1 MSNKLLHSKLSKKR
15 ILSHLPSK
23 TDGHDG
29 DIQIVSIRSKGTFLC
44 VKNNGDWKISDKFS
58 DRNRFDTHE
67 FDKIKAPKIYGRS
80 GLNISLDSQTVVTAS
95 PDNGNETTLIQPI
108 LSVGNGTSQGVVI
121 SNNDKTLLLKGG
133 KTSSYIR
140 LLNGANS
147 NILFGLNGTAG
158 LTAHCSRTT
167 TNNLLD
173 LRNTANSGT
182 AHSSMSIT
190 TRSTDGDAYINLGFI
205 PDESSSAQW
214 AMGMDSS
221 DTDSFKVIY
230 KAISGSGAPPAQL
243 TISEGSPTASF
254 KIDTSGNTTTS
265 GTATAGGFTTTGTWT
280 FDEYTSG
287 TIGITTIQDSGTT
300 FNDNDTSLLTAA
312 AIADKIEAYGYS
324 TATGDIT
331 GVDLTGGTGISID
344 SETNTTSGAYS
355 STITCNL
362 EGTEL
367 ISTGEGGGSKYLR
380 EDGDGTCSWQTVS
393 TPTNYITND
402 AADIMAV
409 SDFGANA
416 ALKIDADQ
424 PATAGA
430 EDSKG
435 LWIDYDRIVAGSG
448 TANHHDIGID
458 LDVNTASLGTSS
470 VKGIDIDV
478 VGATS
483 GTHTAYGMTVNVSG
497 SDSNLGILSNV
508 TNGGI
513 DFKCLSSANIGD
525 FFTINTTTNGA
536 TTLATT
542 DADATSAH
550 LTLDADGDI
559 ILDAGDF
566 GPSDGIQFLAAGTKI
581 ADFTAHHAYSE
592 LRLYENQGASTS
604 DFVSLQSHA
613 NGAGIL
619 QTIDVA
625 GTAAH
630 LSLEPDGDLIFDANS
645 QNIYTKDASDVLNPI
660 VKTHTVSFTV
670 SEVNNFHSAPQ
681 ILLAAQGANKVIVPT
696 SMMLFVT
703 RDGSTAQSNSSCD
716 LTIGYD
722 GAVSAGHI
730 SYYVRRFMYN
740 ESGNRMIRVYGGFGS
755 DVGQSLTEGDDADL
769 TIAVDSAVT
778 SGSIKAI
785 KAVFSYYVFDNS

>member
-29 DIQIVSIRSKGTFLC
+29 DIQIVSIKSKGTFLC

-95 PDNGNETTLIQPI
+95 PNDGNETTIIQPI

-133 KTSSYIR
+133 KTASYIR

-147 NILFGLNGTAG
+147 DILFGLNGTAG

-230 KAISGSGAPPAQL
+230 KAISGSGASPAQL

-280 FDEYTSG
+280 FDTSAGG
-287 TIGITTIQDSGTT
+287 TTGITQINVGTAFT
-300 FNDNDTSLLTAA
+300 DNDTTLMSAG
-312 AIADKIEAYGYS
+312 AIKEKIEDYGYS

-483 GTHTAYGMTVNVSG
+483 GTHIAYGMTVNVSG

-513 DFKCLSSANIGD
+513 DLQCLSSANIGD
-525 FFTINTTTNGA
+525 YFMLQTLANGE
-536 TTLATT
+536 TTLTT
-542 DADATSAH
+542 VDADASLAH
-550 LTLDADGDI
+550 INLIADGEI
-559 ILDAGDF
+559 RLNAKDF
-566 GPSDGIQFLAAGTKI
+566 GPTDGIQFLADGTKF
-581 ADFTAHHAYSE
+581 ADFTAHHNYSE
-592 LRLYENQGASTS
+592 LRLYENQGASTN
-604 DFVSLQSHA
+604 DFVSIQSHA

-619 QTIDVA
+619 QTNDVA

-630 LSLEPDGDLIFDANS
+630 LSLEPDGDLIFDSNT
-645 QNIYTKDASDVLNPI
+645 QNIYTKDASNVLNPI
-660 VKTHTVSFTV
+660 VKTHTVSFT
-670 SEVNNFHSAPQ
+670 EAQVNNFHSAPQ
-681 ILLAAQGANKVIVPT
+681 ILLAAQGANKVIIPT
-696 SMMLFVT
+696 SIMLFIT

-722 GAVSAGHI
+722 GAVSSGHI

-740 ESGNRMIRVYGGFGS
+740 ESGSRMIRVYSGFGN

-778 SGSIKAI
+778 SGSIDAI

>member
-67 FDKIKAPKIYGRS
+67 FDKIKTPKIYGRS
-80 GLNISLDSQTVVTAS
+80 GLNISLDAQSVTAN
-95 PDNGNETTLIQPI
+95 DATTIQPI
-108 LSVGNGTSQGVVI
+108 LAVGNGTHQGVI
-121 SNNDKTLLLKGG
+121 TSKNDKSLLLKGAD
-133 KTSSYIR
+133 TSSY
-140 LLNGANS
+140 LHLGSGVNS
-147 NILFGLNGTAG
+147 FIQIGLNGTASFR
-158 LTAHCSRTT
+158 TFCSRTT
-167 TNNLLD
+167 AQGLLK
-173 LRNTANSGT
+173 LENTSSSGT
-182 AHSSMSIT
+182 ADSYMSII
-190 TRSTDGDAYINLGFI
+190 TRSTDGDAYIHLGYD
-205 PDESSSAQW
+205 PTESSSKQW
-214 AMGMDSS
+214 AIGMDSGDS
-221 DTDSFKVIY
+221 DSFKIIGRTNTDVQIG
-230 KAISGSGAPPAQL
+230 IDND
-243 TISEGSPTASF
+243 SPTASF

-280 FDEYTSG
+280 FNEYTSG

-483 GTHTAYGMTVNVSG
+483 GTHIAYGMTVNVSG

-513 DFKCLSSANIGD
+513 DLQCLSSANIGD
-525 FFTINTTTNGA
+525 YFMLQTLANGE
-536 TTLATT
+536 TTLATV
-542 DADATSAH
+542 DADASLAH
-550 LTLDADGDI
+550 INLIADGEI
-559 ILDAGDF
+559 RLNAKDF
-566 GPSDGIQFLAAGTKI
+566 GPTDGIQFLADGTQI
-581 ADFTAHHAYSE
+581 ADVTAHHNYSE
-592 LRLYENQGASTS
+592 LRLYENMGASTN

-630 LSLEPDGDLIFDANS
+630 LSLEPDGDLIFDSNT
-645 QNIYTKDASDVLNPI
+645 QNIYTKDASNVLNPI
-660 VKTHTVSFTV
+660 VKTHTVSFTEA
-670 SEVNNFHSAPQ
+670 EVNNFHSAPQ

-722 GAVSAGHI
+722 GAVGPGHI

-740 ESGNRMIRVYGGFGS
+740 ESGSRMIRVYGGFGS

-778 SGSIKAI
+778 SGSIDAI